1 MRVGIVTTWFE
12 RGAAYVSRQYRD
24 VWQEKH
30 EVFIY
35 ARGGEFIAKNDPNW
49 YSDNISYGRRYKYTA
64 LDLIDLAHFRN
75 WIDENNLD
83 LIFFNEQHLW
93 QPILLCHELGLKIG
107 TYIDYYTQETIPFFE
122 LFDFLICN
130 TKRHYSVFSW
140 HPQIFYIPWG
150 TQTEIFN
157 KEQRKLTDKKELIF
171 FHSAGMNPY
180 RKGTD
185 LVISAFNKLKSE
197 KAKLIIHAQTN
208 ILDFFPRLQTTISRL
223 SRSKKLE
230 IITKT
235 VPAPGLYHLGDIYVY
250 PTRLEGIG
258 LTIAEAN
265 ACGMP
270 VITTNA
276 PPMNE
281 FVSDGINGKLIDV
294 KLQKPRRDGYF
305 WKESEI
311 DVDHLVQLLEF
322 YISNIDSMD
331 RYKDDAYH
339 FAQNNLSWT
348 KNSKGLLN
356 ILEDVHKLDIG
367 AKRELFN
374 EIETF
379 ERNRGFWFYIANL
392 RVYVYLK
399 KRFFKIINSVFH

>member
-49 YSDNISYGRRYKYTA
+49 NSDNISYGRRYKYTV
-64 LDLIDLAHFRN
+64 LDLIDLVHFRN
-75 WIDENNLD
+75 WIDENDLD

-122 LFDFLICN
+122 LFDFLVCN

-223 SRSKKLE
+223 NRSKKLE

-322 YISNIDSMD
+322 YISNIDSLD
-331 RYKDDAYH
+331 RYKDDSYH
-339 FAQNNLSWT
+339 FAQSNLSWT
-348 KNSKGLLN
+348 KNSNELLN
-356 ILEDVHKLDIG
+356 ILEDVHKLDTG

-374 EIETF
+374 KIKAF

-399 KRFFKIINSVFH
+399 KRFLKIINSVFH

>member
-12 RGAAYVSRQYRD
+12 RGAAYVSRQFRD
-24 VWQEKH
+24 VWKENH

-35 ARGGEFIAKNDPNW
+35 ARGGEFIAKSDSNW
-49 YSDNISYGRRYKYTA
+49 NYDKISFGKRYNYTD
-64 LDLIDLAHFRN
+64 LDLIDLVHFRN
-75 WIDENNLD
+75 WIDENKLD

-93 QPILLCHELGLKIG
+93 QPILLCHQLGIKIG
-107 TYIDYYTQETIPFFE
+107 SYIDYYTKETIPFFNI
-122 LFDFLICN
+122 FDFLICN

-157 KEQRKLTDKKELIF
+157 EEQRKLTDKREIVF

-185 LVISAFNKLKSE
+185 LVISAFNKLKSDRD
-197 KAKLIIHAQTN
+197 KLIIHTQSN
-208 ILDFFPRLQTTISRL
+208 ILSFFPGLKSTINRL
-223 SRSKKLE
+223 SKSKKLE

-235 VPAPGLYHLGDIYVY
+235 VTAPGLYHLGDIYVY
-250 PTRLEGIG
+250 PSRLEGIG

-270 VITTNA
+270 VITTNV

-281 FVSDGINGKLIDV
+281 FIHDGINGKLIDV
-294 KLQKPRRDGYF
+294 KSQKPRRDGYF

-311 DVDHLVQLLEF
+311 EVDHLVQLLAY
-322 YISNIDSMD
+322 YIENRDSLE
-331 RYKDDAYH
+331 RFKDDAYQ
-339 FAQNNLSWT
+339 FAQNNLNWT
-348 KNSKGLLN
+348 KNSKELLN
-356 ILEDVHKLDIG
+356 ILENIQTLEVA
-367 AKRELFN
+367 AKRELFI

-379 ERNRGFWFYIANL
+379 ERNRGLWFYIANL
-392 RVYVYLK
+392 RVYSSLK
-399 KRFFKIINSVFH
+399 KRFFKIINSVSH